1 MALISVRISD
11 VQYKY
16 AQQFAESKGVSL
28 SEYFRGLIK
37 EKIEDFEDEQ
47 MVKELEKDMLKNPDE
62 YSGGKPFEEFV
73 KDFETEAV
81 ESSNRS
87 KSTKVT

>member
-1 MALISVRISD
+1 MALIPVRISD

-28 SEYFRGLIK
+28 SEDFRGLIK

>member
-1 MALISVRISD
+1 MVLISVRISD

-37 EKIEDFEDEQ
+37 EKIEDFEDEK
-47 MVKELEKDMLKNPDE
+47 MVQELEEDMLKHPED
-62 YSGGKPFEEFV
+62 YAKAIPFEQFV
-73 KDFETEAV
+73 KGFETEAV